1 MKVCVTPPVFRTQLR
16 VGLWHLL
23 AAFIV
28 PASLWGQDSTG
39 IATALDGTSPN
50 RTTVDA
56 NSMRVAE
63 PPMRTMHLE
72 LGHTLLLNTSHRVN
86 RIYVGNPAML
96 ESYIATPKQIL
107 LTAKGTGVSSV
118 VLWDEGNHT
127 ESYEVSGDLDLD
139 PLRRAF
145 MSALPN
151 ETISLEVHQGQIV
164 LVGSVTTQAVADTA
178 EKLATT
184 FSKDVVNSLVVNSA
198 KAKQVQL
205 KVRFVEVDRSRLNQ
219 FGVNIFA
226 PGGTSTIGSGTT
238 SQFASTAT
246 LTSGSSSG
254 GSLVGGNSLT
264 VSNPLNFLFYSTKA
278 NIGVSVEDLESK
290 QMVQILSEPT
300 ITTLNGQ
307 PASFLA
313 GGEFP
318 FPVVQG
324 SSTGST
330 SITIQFRPYGVK
342 LAFTPKVNVDGTIEL
357 KVAPEVSALDFTN
370 AVSISGYTIPA
381 ISSKRVETQ
390 VVLRSGQSFAI
401 SGLLDRRTTDSLSRT
416 PGIANVPLLGA
427 LFRSKGINLSTSEL
441 IVVVTPTVI
450 DPLTDSAAPAEPA
463 TVRPFLNQP
472 TFDSGI
478 PAVHK
483 PGTP

>member
-1 MKVCVTPPVFRTQLR
+1 MESRRTSPVANIR
-16 VGLWHLL
+16 VRAGLWSLFL
-23 AAFIV
+23 ALGGPLGV
-28 PASLWGQDSTG
+28 CGQSPANISETPEGNPPLN
-39 IATALDGTSPN
+39 TAERSD
-50 RTTVDA
+50 VMHA
-56 NSMRVAE
+56 AE
-63 PPMRTMHLE
+63 PSGNTLHLE
-72 LGHTLLLNTSHRVN
+72 VGHTLLLNAQNRVN
-86 RIYVGNPAML
+86 RIYIGSPAVL

-107 LTAKGTGVSSV
+107 LTAKATGVSSV
-118 VLWDEGNHT
+118 MLWDEKNHM
-127 ESYEVSGDLDLD
+127 ESYVVSGDLDLD
-139 PLRRAF
+139 PLRHALKN
-145 MSALPN
+145 ALPN
-151 ETISLEVHQGQIV
+151 EAISLEVHQGGIM
-164 LVGSVTTQAVADTA
+164 LVGTVTTQAVADAA
-178 EKLATT
+178 EKMAAL
-184 FSKDVVNSLVVNSA
+184 FSKDVIDTLVVNSA
-198 KAKQVQL
+198 KARQVQL

-219 FGVNIFA
+219 FGINIFS
-226 PGGTSTIGSGTT
+226 PGGSTSIGSGTT
-238 SQFASTAT
+238 SQFGSIAT
-246 LTSGSSSG
+246 LTSGSSAG
-254 GSLVGGNSLT
+254 GSLIGGNTLM
-264 VSNPLNFLFYSTKA
+264 VSNPLNFLFYNTKA

-290 QMVQILSEPT
+290 QMLQILSEPT

-324 SSTGST
+324 SSTGAT

-416 PGIANVPLLGA
+416 PGIASVPLLGA

-441 IVVVTPTVI
+441 IIVVTPTVI
-450 DPLTDSAAPAEPA
+450 DPLTESATPAEPT

-472 TFDSGI
+472 KFDSGI

-483 PGTP
+483 ADTP

>member
-1 MKVCVTPPVFRTQLR
+1 MKARVTPPVSGTRLR
-16 VGLWHLL
+16 VGLWGLL
-23 AAFIV
+23 GAFSV
-28 PASLWGQDSTG
+28 AGLWGESSTG
-39 IATALDGTSPN
+39 VAATLEGAPPIHIAANS
-50 RTTVDA
+50 
-56 NSMRVAE
+56 NSMRLVK
-63 PPMRTMHLE
+63 PSMRTMHLE
-72 LGHTLLLNTSHRVN
+72 VGHTLLLETQNRVN
-86 RIYVGNPAML
+86 RIYVGSPAVL

-107 LTAKGTGVSSV
+107 LTAKATGVSSV
-118 VLWDEGNHT
+118 ILWDEKNHM

-139 PLRRAF
+139 PLRHALT
-145 MSALPN
+145 SALPN
-151 ETISLEVHQGQIV
+151 EAISLEVHEGGIM
-164 LVGSVTTQAVADTA
+164 LEGSVTTQAVADAA
-178 EKLATT
+178 EKLATL
-184 FSKDVVNSLVVNSA
+184 FSKDVINSLVVNSA

-219 FGVNIFA
+219 FGINIFA
-226 PGGTSTIGSGTT
+226 PGGSTTTGSGTT
-238 SQFASTAT
+238 SQFGSTAT
-246 LTSGSSSG
+246 LSSGSSSG
-254 GSLVGGNSLT
+254 GSLIGGNTLT
-264 VSNPLNFLFYSTKA
+264 VSNPLNFLFYNTKA
-278 NIGVSVEDLESK
+278 NVGVSVEDLESK
-290 QMVQILSEPT
+290 QIVQILSEPT

-324 SSTGST
+324 SSTGTT

-342 LAFTPKVNVDGTIEL
+342 LVFTPKVNVDGTIEL

-416 PGIANVPLLGA
+416 PGIASVPLLGA

-441 IVVVTPTVI
+441 IIVVTPTVI
-450 DPLTDSAAPAEPA
+450 DPLADSAAPAEPA

-472 TFDSGI
+472 KFDSSI

-483 PGTP
+483 PGAP